1 MSLPT
6 LAQIADVQARMPR
19 AMTTEE
25 TTRATTLLVD
35 ASARV
40 RAHIRQT
47 VSQAQTT
54 VILAPND
61 NQVVLPERPIISVDA
76 VARVNADGKTFMPYS
91 VWTFDGRDT
100 LMLGPPSAII
110 NAPEVWTDAD
120 WFWRNV
126 TYQIQYTHGYT
137 TIPDDI
143 VGIVASMVMR
153 VIMAPGSPG
162 VQSETIGGYS
172 YRMMDGYPTAI
183 VTLSSDEAKYL
194 TRVYGGRRNRTIEL
208 R

>member
-1 MSLPT
+1 
-6 LAQIADVQARMPR
+6 MPR
-19 AMTTEE
+19 LMTTAE

-40 RAHIRQT
+40 RAHVRQT
-47 VSQAQTT
+47 ISQTQSTA
-54 VILAPND
+54 ILAPND
-61 NQVVLPERPIISVDA
+61 NQVILPERPVISVDA
-76 VARVNADGKTFMPYS
+76 VARVNADGKSLMPYS

-100 LMLGPPSAII
+100 LMLGPPSAIV
-110 NAPEVWTDAD
+110 NAPAIWTDMD

-126 TYQIQYTHGYT
+126 TYQVAYTHGYV

-183 VTLSSDEAKYL
+183 VTLSADEAKYL

>member
-1 MSLPT
+1 
-6 LAQIADVQARMPR
+6 
-19 AMTTEE
+19 MTTEE

-40 RAHIRQT
+40 RAHVRQT
-47 VSQAQTT
+47 ISQIQTT
-54 VILAPND
+54 VVLAPND
-61 NQVVLPERPIISVDA
+61 NQVILPERPIISVDA
-76 VARVNADGKTFMPYS
+76 VARVNADGKSFMPYS

-110 NAPEVWTDAD
+110 NAPQVWTDMD

-137 TIPDDI
+137 SIPDDI